1 MIIKQSE
8 HRDADITELNTLL
21 ATAHIGTAV
30 KNKIEREIRNIRSGM
45 AGEKEAAYNID
56 FHYADSKNWMVI
68 HDLRLEHQGQSAQID
83 HLLINR
89 FMEIYVCES
98 KRFGEGIAINEHGEF
113 SAYYQGKPHGI
124 PSPIEQNERH
134 IKLLN
139 KLCNDGAIELPLRL
153 GLKIKPKF
161 YSLILIANGAR
172 ISRPKNGKA
181 VQGLDR
187 IIKNE
192 QVFKKIHKDIGDE
205 NLLTSVTSVTK
216 IVSQETLQN
225 FAQALAGLHQPLQMD
240 WKARFGI
247 PDSHPPCED
256 KPAEQTHN
264 AETNLHADTHN
275 NSAQQSNRLFCAAC
289 RKTVSL
295 NVAKFCWNNKNRFQ
309 NKVYCYDCQ
318 RNMPSEA
325 LS

>member
-113 SAYYQGKPHGI
+113 SAYYQGKPHGRRY
-124 PSPIEQNERH
+124 P
-134 IKLLN
+134 
-139 KLCNDGAIELPLRL
+139 
-153 GLKIKPKF
+153 
-161 YSLILIANGAR
+161 
-172 ISRPKNGKA
+172 
-181 VQGLDR
+181 
-187 IIKNE
+187 
-192 QVFKKIHKDIGDE
+192 
-205 NLLTSVTSVTK
+205 
-216 IVSQETLQN
+216 
-225 FAQALAGLHQPLQMD
+225 
-240 WKARFGI
+240 W
-247 PDSHPPCED
+247 
-256 KPAEQTHN
+256 
-264 AETNLHADTHN
+264 
-275 NSAQQSNRLFCAAC
+275 
-289 RKTVSL
+289 
-295 NVAKFCWNNKNRFQ
+295 
-309 NKVYCYDCQ
+309 
-318 RNMPSEA
+318 
-325 LS
+325 